1 MYSNVLNGAIK
12 PYTLLLSSL
21 SSLSL
26 LTEHVLAAGQGAAV
40 ATFAL
45 ADEALVHVLC
55 VVAPVVAGHLRDLVL
70 TETERDRERQTER
83 QRETRG
89 IEAERQRE
97 TETGRQ
103 RQRQRETTESYRR
116 APARLG
122 SGQNRTPCCTCS
134 DPPCRTLE
142 RAPAP

>member
-1 MYSNVLNGAIK
+1 ML
-12 PYTLLLSSL
+12 
-21 SSLSL
+21 SLSL

-97 TETGRQ
+97 TETGRGRQ
-103 RQRQRETTESYRR
+103 RQRQRQRQTTDDRR
-116 APARLG
+116 QTTDDRELSPG
-122 SGQNRTPCCTCS
+122 TCATWFWS
-134 DPPCRTLE
+134 K
-142 RAPAP
+142 